1 MSSMSRA
8 EKKDGKLGGDQI
20 MKITKQRLRE
30 IIMEEL
36 EESFGRMSRR
46 EREANASRLPPPENW
61 YSKMKDAERERSSS
75 PDHAQDQERLRT
87 IVAKINKLKQKNP
100 QYYDTKQGGMAGFS
114 AVELKKELAKVYP
127 DPDEVL
133 YWAREIDP
141 YGWS

>member
-141 YGWS
+141 YGCS

>member
-1 MSSMSRA
+1 MSRA

-20 MKITKQRLRE
+20 MKITTQRLRE
-30 IIMEEL
+30 IIKEEL

>member
-1 MSSMSRA
+1 
-8 EKKDGKLGGDQI
+8 
-20 MKITKQRLRE
+20 
-30 IIMEEL
+30 
-36 EESFGRMSRR
+36 
-46 EREANASRLPPPENW
+46 
-61 YSKMKDAERERSSS
+61 MKDAERERSSS

>member
-1 MSSMSRA
+1 
-8 EKKDGKLGGDQI
+8 

-36 EESFGRMSRR
+36 EETFGRMSRR